1 MVIIDHHLCAYCGGC
16 VSVCPVEAL
25 TLAETRL
32 QVTVGNA
39 GGVTLWLD
47 GTMLPALGRSG
58 DVVRDLILPAVRNN
72 SPSSGPALGVS
83 KSS

>member
-1 MVIIDHHLCAYCGGC
+1 VDRKERKQVLLQPGQTARFD
-16 VSVCPVEAL
+16 
-25 TLAETRL
+25 AETRL

-47 GTMLPALGRSG
+47 GTMLPVLGRSG
-58 DVVRDLILPAVRNN
+58 DVVRDLVLPAVRNN

-83 KSS
+83 KPS